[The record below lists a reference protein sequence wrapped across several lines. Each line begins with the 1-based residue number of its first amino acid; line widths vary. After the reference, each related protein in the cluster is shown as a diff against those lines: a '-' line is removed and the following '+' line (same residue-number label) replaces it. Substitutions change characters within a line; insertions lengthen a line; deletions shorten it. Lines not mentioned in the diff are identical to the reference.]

1 MYCPVSFL
9 NISAQELTSCFQSQV
24 GPEFSDKLSHL
35 SSVDKQVKREVSSKP
50 PMIVLSGEFRG
61 MYRIFNKT
69 RFLLQLKV
77 FILATTTNSSEIN
90 LGGYVRIDRGFLVR
104 VSRTRA
110 STALIS

>member
-1 MYCPVSFL
+1 M
-9 NISAQELTSCFQSQV
+9 
-24 GPEFSDKLSHL
+24 GPEFSDKLLHL
-35 SSVDKQVKREVSSKP
+35 SSADKQVKREVSSKP
-50 PMIVLSGEFRG
+50 PMTILADEFHG

-69 RFLLQLKV
+69 LFLLQLKV

-90 LGGYVRIDRGFLVR
+90 LGGYVRIDRDFLVR